1 MRRNSVLRAQGI
13 YYVLTGLWPVVHV
26 ASFEAITGP
35 KVDDWLVKM
44 VGLLVAVI
52 GGTLFLASQ
61 RANQTLEILS
71 LAVSSALAFTVID
84 VWYALS
90 GRISSIYL
98 ADAAAEIAIVL
109 FLVTMNDE
117 NESGR

>member
-1 MRRNSVLRAQGI
+1 MRRSHVLRTQGI
-13 YYVLTGLWPVVHV
+13 YYVTTGLWPVVHM

-44 VGLLVAVI
+44 VGFLAAVI

-61 RANQTLEILS
+61 RAKQTLEILS
-71 LAVSSALAFTVID
+71 LAITSALAFTVID

-98 ADAAAEIAIVL
+98 ADAAVEIAIVVL
-109 FLVTMNDE
+109 LTTRKDE
-117 NESGR
+117 PAK